1 MNGTAPSAAAEWRQ
15 HWRLVAAATAGM
27 SLAAVS
33 TSAFGVMVVP
43 IEQDVGWSRTQISGG
58 PLLISATV
66 ICVGWFYGMMI
77 DRIGPRPIALFAVAA
92 LCAFTALLSQ
102 IGTEVWQWWLLWALI
117 GLASA
122 AAPAVWVT
130 SVTRTFNAGRGLAI
144 AVVLSGSGI
153 SSFIVPNLASFF
165 VEDYGWRTA
174 YLYLGGIWFAVVFT
188 LVLLFLRLPRSE
200 PAPARTGDET
210 PPSETLPGLTARQG
224 LGSAVYYK
232 LLLATVIANFAGIAM
247 LMNLVPIMQST
258 GLSASSAAFVFSF
271 VGIAT
276 IVGRI
281 ISGGLLD
288 RFSARIIAATASILM
303 ATLPLLLLLFQGS
316 FAAAVVGVCVYGMM
330 GGAMMPSIAYL
341 ASRHLG
347 QRAFG
352 TLYAIIMG
360 AMSIG
365 IGLGPMS
372 ANFVYDQMQ
381 SYSPVLWGTLPLF
394 LIGTL
399 LFLSLGPYPDFTK
412 NEKAA

>member
-1 MNGTAPSAAAEWRQ
+1 VSEAPISAGTEWRR
-15 HWRLVAAATAGM
+15 HWPLVAAATAGM

-43 IEQDVGWSRTQISGG
+43 IEQDLGWSRTQISGG

-66 ICVGWFYGMMI
+66 ICVGWLYGMMI
-77 DRIGPRPIALFAVAA
+77 DKIGPRPIALFAVAA

-102 IGTEVWQWWLLWALI
+102 IGDEVWQWWVLWALI
-117 GLASA
+117 GFASA

-144 AVVLSGSGI
+144 AVVLSGSGL
-153 SSFIVPNLASFF
+153 SSLIVPNLANYF
-165 VEDYGWRTA
+165 VELYGWRTA
-174 YLYLGGIWFAVVFT
+174 YLYIGGIWFAIVFT
-188 LVLLFLRLPRSE
+188 LVLLFLRLPRIE
-200 PAPARTGDET
+200 PAKAEAGQEA
-210 PPSETLPGLTARQG
+210 PPLETLPGLTARQG
-224 LGSAVYYK
+224 LTSATFYK

-247 LMNLVPIMQST
+247 LMNLIPIMQST
-258 GLSASSAAFVFSF
+258 GLSASAAAFVFSF

-288 RFSARIIAATASILM
+288 RYSARIIAAVASILM
-303 ATLPLLLLLFQGS
+303 ATLPLLLVFLQGN
-316 FAAAVVGVCVYGMM
+316 FVAAIIGVCIYGMM
-330 GGAMMPSIAYL
+330 GGAMMPSVAYL

-352 TLYAIIMG
+352 TLYAIIMA

-365 IGLGPMS
+365 IGMGPMA
-372 ANFVYDQMQ
+372 ANFIYDRMQ
-381 SYSPVLWGTLPLF
+381 SYSPVLMGALPLF
-394 LIGTL
+394 VIGAL
-399 LFLSLGPYPDFTK
+399 LFLSLGAYPDFAK
-412 NEKAA
+412 EEKAV